1 MSRQPEEFS
10 RHNPGTG
17 TPRDYAIFF
26 TRKRAVGA
34 AAAEEELDTHL
45 GQCSGLRQWTAAR
58 GATLADAAPGIEV
71 LEGLFAGPDRNLPA
85 PWRLRVETGLFIGTV
100 LVRNLPAARWRLLP
114 NGYPVVHLAENTDLD
129 VIALARARLETG
141 APDLRTVL
149 PYAESLTP
157 RL

>member
-1 MSRQPEEFS
+1 MSGQPADFS

-17 TPRDYAIFF
+17 AARDYAIFF
-26 TRKRAVGA
+26 TRRPAVDA
-34 AAAEEELDTHL
+34 AAVEKQLDAHL
-45 GQCSGLRQWTAAR
+45 GQCSSLRQWTAAR

-71 LEGLFAGPDRNLPA
+71 LEGLLTGPDRNLPA
-85 PWRLRVETGLFIGTV
+85 PWRLRVEAGLFIGTV

-114 NGYPVVHLAENTDLD
+114 NGYPVVHLAENIDLD

-157 RL
+157 TP